1 MIVSSEDYKKLS
13 THTKLVEELT
23 KENENLK
30 KLANQLKSEVKDLR
44 KTVYIRDSFIELLS
58 GEFLQ
63 IFGTILGVDI
73 ISDDS
78 ISKSFYQ

>member
-1 MIVSSEDYKKLS
+1 MS
-13 THTKLVEELT
+13 THTKLVEDLT

-30 KLANQLKSEVKDLR
+30 KLTNQLKSEVKDLK
-44 KTVYIRDSFIELLS
+44 KTVYVRDSFIELLS